1 MSVKGAAMLW
11 QTVASIGVLGVSLLW
26 AGDPAGAAGCADG
39 RAPQKPPAERA
50 GARELHPDLFT
61 KTIQK
66 YLEGEWS
73 GRVQSVHVGLLEPS
87 EPVKIPSGVVEL
99 RVAPSSFEEGLGRRL
114 FHVTVMA
121 DGKAWTTVDALADV
135 AAMVDVVVPNRYLK
149 SEELI
154 DAGDLTT
161 QRIKVYDLNHP
172 YLTDREDAVGKSAAR
187 PLQADTPLRPTFLKT
202 PLTIKKGDRV
212 LIEAK
217 RGGLSI
223 QTSGVTR
230 SSGHIGQSIMVANLD
245 SGRELRA
252 KIVAPGLVQ
261 VEF

>member
-1 MSVKGAAMLW
+1 MLW
-11 QTVASIGVLGVSLLW
+11 QTVVSIGVLGVSLLW
-26 AGDPAGAAGCADG
+26 TGESAGAAGRTDG
-39 RAPQKPPAERA
+39 RVAQQPPVDRS
-50 GARELHPDLFT
+50 GARELHPDLLK

-66 YLEGEWS
+66 YLEGEWN
-73 GRVQSVHVGLLEPS
+73 RRAKAVHVALLEPS
-87 EPVKIPSGVVEL
+87 EPVKIPSGVIEL

-121 DGKAWTTVDALADV
+121 GGNAWTTIDALADV

-154 DAGDLTT
+154 EAGDVTT

-172 YLTDREDAVGKSAAR
+172 YLTDREEAVGKSAAR
-187 PLQADTPLRPTFLKT
+187 PLQPDTPLRQSFLKT
-202 PLTIKKGDRV
+202 PMTIKKGDRV

-223 QTSGVTR
+223 QTSGVTK
-230 SSGHIGQSIMVANLD
+230 SGGHIGQSIMVVNID